1 MGELSKLPNISTVVE
16 GKLNEVGVTTQS
28 QLKDMG
34 SKQAFLSLRKN
45 DSGACVNMLCALE
58 GAIQGIRWHSLSD
71 EVKKELK
78 EFHKSLKNENI
89 I

>member
-16 GKLNEVGVTTQS
+16 GKLNEVGIITQS

>member
-16 GKLNEVGVTTQS
+16 GKLNEVGIITQN
-28 QLKDMG
+28 QLKDIG

-45 DSGACVNMLCALE
+45 DSGACLNMLCALE

>member
-1 MGELSKLPNISTVVE
+1 MGELSKLQNISTVVE
-16 GKLNEVGVTTQS
+16 GKLNEVGIITQN
-28 QLKDMG
+28 QLKDIG

-45 DSGACVNMLCALE
+45 DSGACLNMLCALE

-78 EFHKSLKNENI
+78 EFHRSLKNENI

>member
-1 MGELSKLPNISTVVE
+1 MGELSKLQNISTVVE
-16 GKLNEVGVTTQS
+16 GKLNEVGIITQN
-28 QLKDMG
+28 QLKDIG

-45 DSGACVNMLCALE
+45 DSGACLNMLCALE

>member
-1 MGELSKLPNISTVVE
+1 MGELSKLLNISTVVE
-16 GKLNEVGVTTQS
+16 GKLNEVGITTQK
-28 QLKDMG
+28 QLKEIG

-45 DSGACVNMLCALE
+45 DSGACINMLCALE

-71 EVKKELK
+71 DVKRELK
-78 EFHKSLKNENI
+78 EFHRSLKDENI

>member
-1 MGELSKLPNISTVVE
+1 MGELSKLLNISTVVE
-16 GKLNEVGVTTQS
+16 GKLNEVGITTQK
-28 QLKDMG
+28 QLKEIG

-45 DSGACVNMLCALE
+45 DSGACINMLCALE

-78 EFHKSLKNENI
+78 EFHKSLKNEDI

>member
-16 GKLNEVGVTTQS
+16 GKLNEVGITTQK
-28 QLKDMG
+28 QLKDAG

-45 DSGACVNMLCALE
+45 DSGACLNMLCALE

-78 EFHKSLKNENI
+78 EFHRSLKNENI

>member
-1 MGELSKLPNISTVVE
+1 MGELSQMANISKAVE
-16 GKLNEVGVTTQS
+16 GKLNEVGINTQE
-28 QLKDMG
+28 QLRKIG
-34 SKQAFLSLRKN
+34 SKQAFLNIKKN

-71 EVKKELK
+71 EVKQELK
-78 EFHKSLKNENI
+78 KFHKSLKDENI

>member
-16 GKLNEVGVTTQS
+16 GKLNEVGITTQK
-28 QLKDMG
+28 QLKEIG

-45 DSGACVNMLCALE
+45 DTGACINMLCALE
-58 GAIQGIRWHSLSD
+58 GAIEGIRWHYLPD
-71 EVKKELK
+71 EVKQELK

>member
-1 MGELSKLPNISTVVE
+1 MGELSKLQNISTVVE
-16 GKLNEVGVTTQS
+16 GKLNEVGIITQN
-28 QLKDMG
+28 QLKDIG

-45 DSGACVNMLCALE
+45 DSGACLNMLCALE

-71 EVKKELK
+71 DVKKELK
-78 EFHKSLKNENI
+78 EFHRSLKNENI

>member
-16 GKLNEVGVTTQS
+16 GKLNEVGIITQN
-28 QLKDMG
+28 QLKDIG

-45 DSGACVNMLCALE
+45 DSGACLNMLCALE

-78 EFHKSLKNENI
+78 EFHRSLKNENI

>member
-1 MGELSKLPNISTVVE
+1 MGELSKLQNISTVVE
-16 GKLNEVGVTTQS
+16 GKLNEVGIITQN
-28 QLKDMG
+28 QLKDIG

-45 DSGACVNMLCALE
+45 DSGACLNMLCALE

-71 EVKKELK
+71 DIKKELK
-78 EFHKSLKNENI
+78 EFHRSLKNENI